1 MPLHP
6 GVYAELLGERLRRH
20 GVRVWLIN
28 TGWSGGPYGTGQ
40 RIRLAHTRRM
50 VRAALEGELEGVET
64 VDDPVFGLAVPRRV
78 EGVPDGLLRPR
89 DTWAD
94 PAAYDAKAAELA
106 EMFGRNFEQ
115 FADGVGEAVRAAGP
129 RVGAATG

>member
-1 MPLHP
+1 
-6 GVYAELLGERLRRH
+6 
-20 GVRVWLIN
+20 
-28 TGWSGGPYGTGQ
+28 
-40 RIRLAHTRRM
+40 
-50 VRAALEGELEGVET
+50 
-64 VDDPVFGLAVPRRV
+64 V